1 VARAKR
7 TDRAEARRQYRA
19 YLAAQA
25 EAQAAAEAEDAEIP
39 SEDRGASARPARPR
53 ELDGGPAP
61 GVRLGMVGAARAA
74 FRTPHYLDDLR
85 NIGPLVVRTNAVWPV
100 AALCL
105 IAALIAYPRINPQ
118 TVAADDTILAIVFQF
133 VLFPLPLLPP
143 MIAGFLAPRSTWL
156 AGILA
161 SAISVVTLVAL
172 LVVTRMPIDS
182 VNGHVAG
189 GRAIQD
195 VGVAGVTASW
205 LSAALPF
212 GALMGAGA
220 GWYKR
225 FLDYM
230 GAGKQRRTSKSSSQK
245 RPARRSQTTRR

>member
-1 VARAKR
+1 MARAKR

-25 EAQAAAEAEDAEIP
+25 EARAAAEAEEGETS
-39 SEDRGASARPARPR
+39 SEDRGASVRPARPR
-53 ELDGGPAP
+53 EFDSGPEP
-61 GVRLGMVGAARAA
+61 GVRLGFVGAAKAA
-74 FRTPHYLDDLR
+74 LRTPHYLDDLR

-105 IAALIAYPRINPQ
+105 ISALIAYPRMGPQ
-118 TVAADDTILAIVFQF
+118 TVSADDTILAIVFQF
-133 VLFPLPLLPP
+133 VLYPLPLLPP
-143 MIAGFLAPRSTWL
+143 MIAGFFAPRSTWL
-156 AGILA
+156 AGMLA
-161 SAISVVTLVAL
+161 TAIAVFTLVVL
-172 LVVTRMPIDS
+172 LVVTRMPIES
-182 VNGHVAG
+182 VNGQISG
-189 GRAIQD
+189 GRPIQD
-195 VGVAGVTASW
+195 VGVAGVTVSW

-230 GAGKQRRTSKSSSQK
+230 GGSQRRTSKPSGQK
-245 RPARRSQTTRR
+245 RPVRRSRTARR